1 MVSFD
6 EIKRF
11 YQVYS
16 ASVSWLYLPD
26 ALTLWK
32 PWTTAIPRENCDSSS
47 LQLPGIWGM
56 GGQEQQGG
64 CSRFSTGLSRRKV
77 THVGAKPALEFA
89 GLRGTPMGN
98 ACCSLLLRRDRSLQ
112 RGERSFVALRCL
124 WARTRR
130 IRLSAPADTN
140 GSHRFPWEL
149 LLHHKT
155 ERAGAA

>member
-16 ASVSWLYLPD
+16 ASVSWLYIPD

-32 PWTTAIPRENCDSSS
+32 PWTTAIPRENCYSSS
-47 LQLPGIWGM
+47 LQLPGIWGI

-64 CSRFSTGLSRRKV
+64 CSHFSRRKV
-77 THVGAKPALEFA
+77 TNVGVKPALERA
-89 GLRGTPMGN
+89 GLRGTHVGN
-98 ACCSLLLRRDRSLQ
+98 ACCSLLPRRDRSLQ
-112 RGERSFVALRCL
+112 LGEHSFVALRCL